1 MKRVL
6 RRLRAP
12 LLIPIMLLAA
22 TSGTFSV
29 NDQFQSAVDVL
40 KNAPINS
47 ETAQFEVLRTGVA
60 AVR

>member
-1 MKRVL
+1 
-6 RRLRAP
+6 
-12 LLIPIMLLAA
+12 MLLAA

-47 ETAQFEVLRTGVA
+47 KTAEFEVLSTGVA